1 MNMLVPNQVY
11 TISLSHKKSQKLP
24 LTYHRDCRF
33 WDFLEL
39 FLFFNIAQREFIFLS
54 NKIFLMFVCVK
65 HHVGTGIKKIQP

>member
-11 TISLSHKKSQKLP
+11 TISLSHKKA
-24 LTYHRDCRF
+24 CGF